1 MFPYKQPSGAKNRKQ
16 KNKEQLA
23 VKKMHGYLFNYFV
36 RNENVFR
43 NDNEKNS
50 IDDPVNNSNDRVDNS
65 NKPIDNSSDFKN
77 GFDK

>member
-1 MFPYKQPSGAKNRKQ
+1 
-16 KNKEQLA
+16 
-23 VKKMHGYLFNYFV
+23 MHGYLFNYFV